1 MRERDTS
8 AGHVTSEIIRVFLAS
23 HLLFDTKNPQVHCT
37 VSTGMPE
44 TNPARIY
51 CQPLISSC
59 RPAASPT
66 AQPSDGVTVTIRQR
80 RPPLNAAAA
89 GPTQATS
96 PGGSREAMT
105 LRTSSHILPAS
116 PPVMRGCTM
125 MRTPL
130 PAYSLPSCMFMG

>member
-1 MRERDTS
+1 
-8 AGHVTSEIIRVFLAS
+8 VTSKFTRVFLALY
-23 HLLFDTKNPQVHCT
+23 LLFDTKNHQSIVLSHLKNHKAIVLSHPECQKPTRKNLLPAPDILLPPRRFTNCPALT
-37 VSTGMPE
+37 ST
-44 TNPARIY
+44 I
-51 CQPLISSC
+51 C
-59 RPAASPT
+59 
-66 AQPSDGVTVTIRQR
+66 QR
-80 RPPLNAAAA
+80 RPPLDAAAA

-105 LRTSSHILPAS
+105 LRASSHILPAS